1 MRKIMCLYF
10 GKKIL
15 SLALINLYCDYCKN
29 KFERGIMGNKLFGT
43 DGVRG
48 VANVYPMTADFAMK
62 LGKACAE
69 IVCTKTRRA
78 AIGKDT
84 RISGDM
90 LEAALAAGFTS
101 MGIDVVRLGVL
112 PTPAVTTVTPELGVD
127 MAVMIT
133 ASHNPYK
140 DNGIKLIAADGE
152 KFSDAVT
159 AELEEKVNVDDFAAG
174 PDKIGRISDD
184 DSAIEKYV
192 KIAKSTAKGNNPLK
206 GLKVVLDCANGVFSE
221 IMPRVYKELGADVIV
236 MANQPDGL
244 NINRDCGSMH
254 PQKMMEKVK
263 EVKADLGIAVDGDG
277 DRIIVCDDK
286 GEKVN
291 SEQIIGFL
299 AQYMDSIGQ
308 LNGRA
313 VVSTI
318 LSNTALERFVKE
330 KGIPYYSTPVGERH
344 VVAKMKETGGAV
356 GGEESGHVV
365 ALDYCKSGDAL
376 VVSLIL
382 SEGLLKSGKK
392 MSEIFPIFAMD
403 PFEFVSPRFES
414 REQVKALVKHESILK
429 LLESLNQEMN
439 GEGRIVIHPSGTE
452 PLIRIWVSG
461 KNAGKVKKI
470 HTTLVEA
477 FEKLR

>member
-1 MRKIMCLYF
+1 
-10 GKKIL
+10 
-15 SLALINLYCDYCKN
+15 
-29 KFERGIMGNKLFGT
+29 
-43 DGVRG
+43 
-48 VANVYPMTADFAMK
+48 
-62 LGKACAE
+62 
-69 IVCTKTRRA
+69 
-78 AIGKDT
+78 
-84 RISGDM
+84 
-90 LEAALAAGFTS
+90 
-101 MGIDVVRLGVL
+101 
-112 PTPAVTTVTPELGVD
+112 
-127 MAVMIT
+127 
-133 ASHNPYK
+133 
-140 DNGIKLIAADGE
+140 
-152 KFSDAVT
+152 
-159 AELEEKVNVDDFAAG
+159 
-174 PDKIGRISDD
+174 
-184 DSAIEKYV
+184 
-192 KIAKSTAKGNNPLK
+192 
-206 GLKVVLDCANGVFSE
+206 
-221 IMPRVYKELGADVIV
+221 
-236 MANQPDGL
+236 
-244 NINRDCGSMH
+244 MH